1 MKIAPSILASDFA
14 NLGEEVKRVS
24 KAGVDYIHVD
34 VMDGIFVRNIT
45 LGPTIVKAIR
55 PYTDAPFDVHLMIVE
70 PSRYIEAFA
79 QAGADII
86 TFHIEAENDVLAT
99 IKLIKS
105 LGKKAGLSIKPGTSV
120 DEILPYLEQ
129 LDLVLVMTVEP
140 GFGGQAFMHD
150 MMEKVKFLRE
160 KINAFGLSTLIEVD
174 GGINEKTAK
183 VAATA
188 GADICVAGTSVFRSE
203 NVVEAIERLKS

>member
-1 MKIAPSILASDFA
+1 MASDFA
-14 NLGEEVKRVS
+14 NLREEVKRVS

-160 KINAFGLSTLIEVD
+160 KINAFGVVD
-174 GGINEKTAK
+174 
-183 VAATA
+183 V
-188 GADICVAGTSVFRSE
+188 DRS
-203 NVVEAIERLKS
+203 

>member
-1 MKIAPSILASDFA
+1 MASDFA
-14 NLGEEVKRVS
+14 NLREEVKRVS

-55 PYTDAPFDVHLMIVE
+55 PYTEAPFDVHLMIVE
-70 PSRYIEAFA
+70 PSRYIEVFA

-120 DEILPYLEQ
+120 DEVLPYLEQ